1 MKKLLKFTVILM
13 DPPWRDTSV
22 KLKYPLMESKE
33 WMDLIDFDL
42 LQDSGFVLIWVANKK
57 LEDAINFMRNK
68 GYVYET
74 IATWV
79 KVDKFGLKQRNM
91 PGGAMWHGKEDCV
104 VFTKVK
110 STKFQGFADM
120 RKAVNVIH
128 APLIGRTST
137 KPFQFYESIEQMV
150 KD

>member
-1 MKKLLKFTVILM
+1 
-13 DPPWRDTSV
+13 
-22 KLKYPLMESKE
+22 
-33 WMDLIDFDL
+33 
-42 LQDSGFVLIWVANKK
+42 
-57 LEDAINFMRNK
+57 
-68 GYVYET
+68 
-74 IATWV
+74 
-79 KVDKFGLKQRNM
+79 
-91 PGGAMWHGKEDCV
+91 MWHGKEDCV

-150 KD
+150 KN